1 MQMFSAAMHR
11 PDVCF
16 LVRAM
21 AGGGAQ
27 RDAVLLANGLAAMG
41 IITAIATL
49 GANGPLAELVDRRV
63 RFIDLGEGRRRR
75 MALAAGPI
83 ARFLRTGRPR
93 VLVASEASGNG
104 LAVLVSRLLPAAE
117 RPRLVLREVASPLAA
132 RRHDPHWQNRLGYRL
147 APLLYAKADLLVTLS
162 QGARDELVTHF
173 GLSPAQVVNLGT
185 NAVLTDMGARAPDG
199 TREAGLIVNVARLS
213 REKDHETLLL
223 AFASL
228 IRTHPAR
235 LVIVGDGPERARIEQ
250 TIAMLGLA
258 GHVTLAGFLADPTP
272 LLARAALFASASR
285 HEGLG
290 NALIE
295 AMALGVP
302 VVATNAPH
310 GPREVLAG
318 GRLGALVPV
327 GDAEALADAMAGA
340 LDAPPA
346 PEALRARASDFTVAR
361 AAARFANLLR
371 ERSLLP
377 APLPLAAPEAVH
389 G

>member
-1 MQMFSAAMHR
+1 MQMFSATLHR

-41 IITAIATL
+41 IVTAIATL
-49 GANGPLAELVDRRV
+49 DARGPLAELIDRRV
-63 RFIDLGEGRRRR
+63 RFTDLGKGGRRR
-75 MALAAGPI
+75 MAFAAPAI
-83 ARFLRTGRPR
+83 ARFLRAERPR
-93 VLVASEASGNG
+93 VLVASEASGNC
-104 LAVLVSRLLPAAE
+104 LAILASRLLPAHE

-147 APLLYAKADLLVTLS
+147 APLLYARADLVVTLS
-162 QGARDELVTHF
+162 EGARDELVTH
-173 GLSPAQVVNLGT
+173 LALNPARVVNLGT
-185 NAVLTDMGARAPDG
+185 NAVLTDVARQAPDG
-199 TREAGLIVNVARLS
+199 TREAGLVVNVARLS

-235 LVIVGDGPERARIEQ
+235 LVIVGDGPERRRIEQ
-250 TIAMLGLA
+250 TIARLGLA

-272 LLARAALFASASR
+272 VLSKAALFTSASR

-302 VVATNAPH
+302 VVATDAPH
-310 GPREVLAG
+310 GPREILGG

-327 GDAEALADAMAGA
+327 GDGEALADAIAAA
-340 LDAPPA
+340 LDNPPSS
-346 PEALRARASDFTVAR
+346 EALRARAADFTVAR
-361 AAARFANLLR
+361 AAARFAGLLR
-371 ERSLLP
+371 ERGLLPTSLL
-377 APLPLAAPEAVH
+377 LAAPEAVH
-389 G
+389 A